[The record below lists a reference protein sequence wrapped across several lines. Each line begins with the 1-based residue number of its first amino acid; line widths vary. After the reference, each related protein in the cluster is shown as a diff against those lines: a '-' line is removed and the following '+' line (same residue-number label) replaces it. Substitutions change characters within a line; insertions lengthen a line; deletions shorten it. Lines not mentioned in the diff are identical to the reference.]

1 LDLPVA
7 VVTGVIGLPVLL
19 ATAIVQFV
27 RTPGDQAR

>member
-1 LDLPVA
+1 